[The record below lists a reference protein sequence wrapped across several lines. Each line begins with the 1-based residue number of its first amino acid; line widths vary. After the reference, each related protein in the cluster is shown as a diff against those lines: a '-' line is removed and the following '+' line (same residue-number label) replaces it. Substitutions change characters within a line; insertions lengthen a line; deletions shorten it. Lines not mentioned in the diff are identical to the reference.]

1 MRAPRGQ
8 LVVGAAAAALL
19 LAIVAL
25 AASSSGV
32 KGVPEV
38 PTPSPTPAAEREL
51 FGGSLQPGL
60 RYHTRAF
67 IPQLSFVASDTEWM
81 VDDAT
86 RSNILVIARRNRTGK
101 PGGEFPPR
109 SFVTFR
115 RTHPGGPTLHQRF
128 QRRRGLVVS
137 PYEPVLIGGRTA
149 ESFTVT
155 YPSGSRRREIVLG
168 DGLVIGLLGASRR
181 DLEKLEAPAAELL
194 RTLRVG
200 RLTTR

>member
-1 MRAPRGQ
+1 M
-8 LVVGAAAAALL
+8 GAAAAALL
-19 LAIVAL
+19 LAIVAF
-25 AASSSGV
+25 AASSGV
-32 KGVPEV
+32 KSVPEV
-38 PTPSPTPAAEREL
+38 PTPRPTPATEREL

-86 RSNILVIARRNRTGK
+86 RTNVLVITRRNRTGK

-109 SFVTFR
+109 AFLTFR
-115 RTHPGGPTLHQRF
+115 RMHPGGLTLHQRF

-149 ESFTVT
+149 ESFIVT

-168 DGLVIGLLGASRR
+168 GGLAIALLGASRR
-181 DLEKLEAPAAELL
+181 DLEQLEAPAAELL
-194 RTLRVG
+194 RTLRVDPV
-200 RLTTR
+200 RTP